1 MSPGRGLPWAL
12 LLLRL
17 PGCLLLSGPSI
28 VIGTVGESLSV
39 RCWYDEEDRTR
50 NKYWCRESFMVLCD
64 HIVETKGS
72 MRVVRRGRV
81 TIRDHPANLSFT
93 VTLENLTLQD
103 TGSYQCGVDVSWQ
116 KDPTVDVIVSVLP
129 ATSEKP
135 TSYIIARTSTTT
147 AKVPA
152 ISFTSQRNTTHTSS
166 SQENQQVVQDSRLPV
181 LLSLLGV
188 LLLLLMGLSL
198 LTWKILQKEVKGGEH
213 SRPGRNPRQ
222 AVEQCEPHYANLQ
235 LHTWSLREEPATPRQ
250 VDVEYSTVAT
260 AEEDLHYSSVVF
272 DSQKQ
277 NSNANGVFSQR
288 PQEEE
293 PEYSVVKKPKNHLLS
308 PCPPQSAASVGTNRQ
323 LSSQQAVPPMP

>member
-129 ATSEKP
+129 ATATTTVSHLKG
-135 TSYIIARTSTTT
+135 ITSTTGPPLSLSVHASLIT
-147 AKVPA
+147 TRGDTSSPSPQPRSLFSSIHFMLLVFLKVPLFLSMLSA
-152 ISFTSQRNTTHTSS
+152 ILWVNRSQRGSGWRRS
-166 SQENQQVVQDSRLPV
+166 YPEYENQ
-181 LLSLLGV
+181 
-188 LLLLLMGLSL
+188 
-198 LTWKILQKEVKGGEH
+198 
-213 SRPGRNPRQ
+213 
-222 AVEQCEPHYANLQ
+222 
-235 LHTWSLREEPATPRQ
+235 
-250 VDVEYSTVAT
+250 
-260 AEEDLHYSSVVF
+260 
-272 DSQKQ
+272 
-277 NSNANGVFSQR
+277 
-288 PQEEE
+288 
-293 PEYSVVKKPKNHLLS
+293 
-308 PCPPQSAASVGTNRQ
+308 
-323 LSSQQAVPPMP
+323 